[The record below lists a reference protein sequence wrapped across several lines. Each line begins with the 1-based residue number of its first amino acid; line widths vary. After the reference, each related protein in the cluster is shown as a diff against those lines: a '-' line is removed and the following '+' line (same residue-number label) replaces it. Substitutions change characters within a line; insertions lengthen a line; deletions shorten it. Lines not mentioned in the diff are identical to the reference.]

1 MKCLSAGLLTVAML
15 AATSAS
21 ADVLCVNAD
30 QSVKIQTFQLSEDT
44 FGFDPVKVAAI
55 LKLSGTKALY
65 TGTELNLPTRTGH
78 IDEFNLVDEQG
89 VAIALTTTTT
99 IIFDRCTRVSCNTI
113 VKTVGKLEVA
123 GVSHSLT
130 CSSPIF

>member
-1 MKCLSAGLLTVAML
+1 MKCLSAGLLTMAML

-21 ADVLCVNAD
+21 ADVLCSNAD

-55 LKLSGTKALY
+55 LKLSGPKVLY
-65 TGTELNLPTRTGH
+65 TGTEQNLPTRTGN
-78 IDEFNLVDEQG
+78 IDVFNLVDEQG
-89 VAIALTTTTT
+89 VAIDFMTTKTF
-99 IIFDRCTRVSCNTI
+99 IYNQCTRVSCNPI
-113 VKTVGKLEVA
+113 LKIVGKLEVA